1 MSNVFEDSKHGD
13 TKASK
18 SVSGADTV
26 TLSEPTHKE
35 DLSSSNAKS
44 DVTETIKY
52 SVAEVSSAET
62 TEPSK
67 ASSPAPVPMEVEMSV
82 SSNDVSSVEQTPDS
96 SQAPSALVSEVKQL
110 GTYQA
115 AIDDSKKNTAKEKC
129 KENKEAKSSEAN
141 ELSENKF
148 SKFSP
153 SKEENSNANVGK
165 LEETTL
171 FQEEIEKSKTPEVE
185 KRASDEKPHETTE
198 VLVDS
203 TDTEMATEEKDFK
216 EQVDTKSDKMEIDAV
231 STATTEN
238 IKAGESTETTSNP
251 ATSTADSESS
261 PAQCPQAVRN
271 KPPPLTAEQQ
281 AKKKELMD
289 RCIYALGYCLRR
301 FPQHHKSRYRL
312 AYVYYYSPEHKVI

>member
-1 MSNVFEDSKHGD
+1 M
-13 TKASK
+13 
-18 SVSGADTV
+18 
-26 TLSEPTHKE
+26 TLSEPIHKE

-52 SVAEVSSAET
+52 GAAET
-62 TEPSK
+62 TESSK
-67 ASSPAPVPMEVEMSV
+67 ASSPAPIPMEVEMSV
-82 SSNDVSSVEQTPDS
+82 PSNDVSSVEQTPDS
-96 SQAPSALVSEVKQL
+96 SQAPSALVSEVKGL
-110 GTYQA
+110 GTDQA
-115 AIDDSKKNTAKEKC
+115 AIDDSKKNTVEKC
-129 KENKEAKSSEAN
+129 KENKEAKSSEPN
-141 ELSENKF
+141 ESSENKS
-148 SKFSP
+148 SKP
-153 SKEENSNANVGK
+153 SKEENSNANVSK

-171 FQEEIEKSKTPEVE
+171 FQEGIEKAMTPEVE

-198 VLVDS
+198 VLTDG
-203 TDTEMATEEKDFK
+203 TDTEMATEEEDFK
-216 EQVDTKSDKMEIDAV
+216 EQVDTKSEKMEIDSV

-238 IKAGESTETTSNP
+238 IKAGESTETPSYP

-261 PAQCPQAVRN
+261 PVQCPQAVRN
-271 KPPPLTAEQQ
+271 EPPPLTAEQQ

>member
-44 DVTETIKY
+44 DVTETVKY
-52 SVAEVSSAET
+52 GAAET
-62 TEPSK
+62 TESSK
-67 ASSPAPVPMEVEMSV
+67 PSSPAPIPMEVEMSV
-82 SSNDVSSVEQTPDS
+82 PSNDVSSVEQTPDS
-96 SQAPSALVSEVKQL
+96 SQAPSALVSEVKGL

-115 AIDDSKKNTAKEKC
+115 AIDDSKKNTAEEKC
-129 KENKEAKSSEAN
+129 KENKEAKSSEPN

-148 SKFSP
+148 SKP
-153 SKEENSNANVGK
+153 SKEENSNANVSK

-171 FQEEIEKSKTPEVE
+171 FQEEIEKSKTLEVE

-198 VLVDS
+198 VLADS
-203 TDTEMATEEKDFK
+203 TDTEMATQEK
-216 EQVDTKSDKMEIDAV
+216 EVDTKSDKMEIDTV

-238 IKAGESTETTSNP
+238 IKAGESTETPSNP

>member
-44 DVTETIKY
+44 DVTETVKY
-52 SVAEVSSAET
+52 GAAET
-62 TEPSK
+62 TESSK
-67 ASSPAPVPMEVEMSV
+67 PSSPAPIPMEVEMSV
-82 SSNDVSSVEQTPDS
+82 PSNDVSSVEQTPDS
-96 SQAPSALVSEVKQL
+96 SQAPSALVSEVKGL

-115 AIDDSKKNTAKEKC
+115 AIDDSKKNTAEEKC
-129 KENKEAKSSEAN
+129 KENKEAKSSEPN

-148 SKFSP
+148 SKP
-153 SKEENSNANVGK
+153 SKEENSNANVSK

-171 FQEEIEKSKTPEVE
+171 FQEEIEKSKTLEVE

-198 VLVDS
+198 VLADS
-203 TDTEMATEEKDFK
+203 TDTEMATQEK
-216 EQVDTKSDKMEIDAV
+216 EVDTKSDKMEIDAV

-238 IKAGESTETTSNP
+238 IKAGESTETPSNP

>member
-52 SVAEVSSAET
+52 GAAET
-62 TEPSK
+62 TESSK
-67 ASSPAPVPMEVEMSV
+67 PSSPAPIPMEVEMSV
-82 SSNDVSSVEQTPDS
+82 PSNDVSSVEQTPDS
-96 SQAPSALVSEVKQL
+96 SQAPSALVSEVKGL

-115 AIDDSKKNTAKEKC
+115 ATDDAKKNTAEEKC
-129 KENKEAKSSEAN
+129 KENKEAKSSEPN

-148 SKFSP
+148 SKP
-153 SKEENSNANVGK
+153 SKEENSNANVIK

-171 FQEEIEKSKTPEVE
+171 FQEETEKSKTPEVE
-185 KRASDEKPHETTE
+185 KLASDEKPHETTE
-198 VLVDS
+198 VLVDG

-216 EQVDTKSDKMEIDAV
+216 EEVDTKSDKMEIDAV

-238 IKAGESTETTSNP
+238 IKAGESTETPSNP

>member
-26 TLSEPTHKE
+26 TLSEPAHKE

-52 SVAEVSSAET
+52 GAAET
-62 TEPSK
+62 TESSK
-67 ASSPAPVPMEVEMSV
+67 ASSPAPIPMEVEMSV
-82 SSNDVSSVEQTPDS
+82 PSNDVSSVEQTPDS
-96 SQAPSALVSEVKQL
+96 SQAPSALVSEVKGL

-115 AIDDSKKNTAKEKC
+115 AIDDSKKNTAEKC
-129 KENKEAKSSEAN
+129 KENKEAKSSEPN

-148 SKFSP
+148 SKP
-153 SKEENSNANVGK
+153 SKEENSNANVSK

-171 FQEEIEKSKTPEVE
+171 FQEEIEKAKTPEVE
-185 KRASDEKPHETTE
+185 RRASDEKPHETTE
-198 VLVDS
+198 VLADS
-203 TDTEMATEEKDFK
+203 TDAEMATEEKDFN

-238 IKAGESTETTSNP
+238 IKAGESTETPSNP

>member
-52 SVAEVSSAET
+52 GAAET
-62 TEPSK
+62 TESSK
-67 ASSPAPVPMEVEMSV
+67 PSSPAPIPMEVEMSV
-82 SSNDVSSVEQTPDS
+82 PSNDVSSVEQTPDS
-96 SQAPSALVSEVKQL
+96 SQAPSALVSEVKGL

-115 AIDDSKKNTAKEKC
+115 AIDDSKKNTAEEKC
-129 KENKEAKSSEAN
+129 KENKEAKSSEPN

-148 SKFSP
+148 SKP
-153 SKEENSNANVGK
+153 SKEENSNANVSK

-171 FQEEIEKSKTPEVE
+171 FQEEIEKAKTPEVE

-198 VLVDS
+198 VLADS
-203 TDTEMATEEKDFK
+203 TDAEMATEEKDFN

-238 IKAGESTETTSNP
+238 IKAGESTETPSNP
-251 ATSTADSESS
+251 ATSSADSESS

>member
-52 SVAEVSSAET
+52 GAAET
-62 TEPSK
+62 TESSK
-67 ASSPAPVPMEVEMSV
+67 ASSPAPIPMEVEMSV
-82 SSNDVSSVEQTPDS
+82 PSNDVSSVEQTPDS
-96 SQAPSALVSEVKQL
+96 SQAPSILVSEVKGL

-115 AIDDSKKNTAKEKC
+115 AIDDSKKNTAEEKC
-129 KENKEAKSSEAN
+129 KENKDAKSSELN

-148 SKFSP
+148 SKP
-153 SKEENSNANVGK
+153 SKEENSNANVSK

-216 EQVDTKSDKMEIDAV
+216 EQKDTKSYKMEIDAV

-238 IKAGESTETTSNP
+238 IKAGESTETPSNP

-261 PAQCPQAVRN
+261 PAQCPQAARN

-289 RCIYALGYCLRR
+289 RCIYALAYCLRR

>member
-26 TLSEPTHKE
+26 TLSEPAHKE

-52 SVAEVSSAET
+52 GAAEVRSAET

-67 ASSPAPVPMEVEMSV
+67 ASSPAPIPMEVEMSV
-82 SSNDVSSVEQTPDS
+82 PSNDVSSVEQTPDS
-96 SQAPSALVSEVKQL
+96 SQAPSALVSEVKGL

-115 AIDDSKKNTAKEKC
+115 ANDDSKKNTAEEKC
-129 KENKEAKSSEAN
+129 KENEEAKSSEPN

-148 SKFSP
+148 SKP
-153 SKEENSNANVGK
+153 SKEENSNANVSK
-165 LEETTL
+165 LEEATL
-171 FQEEIEKSKTPEVE
+171 FQEEIEKSKSPEVE
-185 KRASDEKPHETTE
+185 KRASDEKPHETTD

-203 TDTEMATEEKDFK
+203 TDTEMATEEKDFN
-216 EQVDTKSDKMEIDAV
+216 EQVDTKSEKMEIDAV

-238 IKAGESTETTSNP
+238 IKAGESTETPSNP

-261 PAQCPQAVRN
+261 PAQCPQAVKN